1 MIFKIYFEKGLN
13 AELVGTLSEDVYLAL
28 YDKLL
33 AGALDMGYEKVTES
47 QIEEALVL
55 PQLELFYMYRDGA
68 NWKESTSV
76 IFTNPLAITS
86 EKAEEM
92 LREALYENDNF
103 IAEAIDIPTCYFD
116 EDKSKHAHGLHEF
129 LSIKSTDGK
138 PNDAK
143 GRDISQFILEF
154 ARQSQKG
161 WKPIRQII

>member
-1 MIFKIYFEKGLN
+1 MMFKIYFEKGLN

-68 NWKESTSV
+68 NWKESASV
-76 IFTNPLAITS
+76 IFANPLAITS

-92 LREALYENDNF
+92 LREALYEN
-103 IAEAIDIPTCYFD
+103 
-116 EDKSKHAHGLHEF
+116 
-129 LSIKSTDGK
+129 GK
-138 PNDAK
+138 RS
-143 GRDISQFILEF
+143 GGGYRE
-154 ARQSQKG
+154 
-161 WKPIRQII
+161 